1 MKQIAMLAGAAA
13 LAVAG
18 AAVAKPPVGSEPGKG
33 RAGDVNARAM
43 YEMSGNGPIQGYG
56 VGGCPPG
63 LAKKAVRCVPPGQ
76 VRIGQRLPAGLAAP
90 VAYSRIPANVRTQYG
105 LSPYSSYYYGDG
117 RLYLVN
123 PRTMQV
129 VQMLNARMR

>member
-1 MKQIAMLAGAAA
+1 MARSRAMESAAA
-13 LAVAG
+13 R
-18 AAVAKPPVGSEPGKG
+18 
-33 RAGDVNARAM
+33 RASPRR
-43 YEMSGNGPIQGYG
+43 
-56 VGGCPPG
+56 
-63 LAKKAVRCVPPGQ
+63 RCVPPGQ